1 MGESSLLVSAPDG
14 EQEEE
19 DSEEAVG
26 EGRIIMIMGGRRSV
40 AKIVTRT
47 RQNKK
52 FGNVTTL

>member
-1 MGESSLLVSAPDG
+1 MSAPDG

-19 DSEEAVG
+19 DSEEAVEG
-26 EGRIIMIMGGRRSV
+26 GGRIIMIMGGRRSV
-40 AKIVTRT
+40 AKIVTMT